1 MHLLDLNIYKRSN
14 KKEDIAIIHSL
25 SELILIT
32 FNQRIPP
39 LFYCFYIGIAC
50 YETKHS
56 DILFIFAGNTRN
68 MQPQVILITGASSGF
83 GKITAQMLSEQ
94 GHIVYG
100 TSRKPSEDMNQ
111 VKMLVVDVTNS
122 FSVCQAV
129 ERILSEQGRIDVL
142 INNAGIASMNHIL
155 LTPKT
160 TAERVFNTNF
170 MGTFLMSRE
179 CAKFMIRQKNGRI
192 VNYSTVAVALNL
204 QGELVY
210 SSSKAAIEQLTRV
223 LATEIGESGVTVN
236 AVGPTPI
243 DTDLIKNVPG
253 NKIEELKNRQCIKR
267 LGNFEDVKNVIDFFI
282 RPESE
287 FITGQIIYLGGVF

>member
-1 MHLLDLNIYKRSN
+1 MNRV
-14 KKEDIAIIHSL
+14 II
-25 SELILIT
+25 
-32 FNQRIPP
+32 
-39 LFYCFYIGIAC
+39 
-50 YETKHS
+50 
-56 DILFIFAGNTRN
+56 
-68 MQPQVILITGASSGF
+68 ITGTRKGIGYFLAEKYLNEGD
-83 GKITAQMLSEQ
+83 
-94 GHIVYG
+94 IVYG
-100 TSRKPSEDMNQ
+100 CSRRECEINHENYHHTR
-111 VKMLVVDVTNS
+111 LDVS
-122 FSVCQAV
+122 DEPAV
-129 ERILSEQGRIDVL
+129 IAFVRNVYKEQKRIDIL

-223 LATEIGESGVTVN
+223 LAGEIGESGVTVN
-236 AVGPTPI
+236 TIGPTPI
-243 DTDLIKNVPG
+243 DTDLIKNVQE
-253 NKIEELKNRQCIKR
+253 NKIEELKSRQCIKR
-267 LGNFEDVKNVIDFFI
+267 LGNFEDVKNVVDFFI